1 MFIRPKILLEP
12 AAMLLVAV
20 AACGGESS
28 GSGSDSDVSL
38 SDLASNVSSD
48 WDKTMTEGAKAE
60 GTLMLYTPIGPDL
73 IQPLLDK
80 FTEET
85 GVKVQLYSATAGAVR
100 QRLEQEYKAKHYAA
114 DVVFGGD
121 VLEQVILADEK
132 ILQPYKVPSSADYA
146 GPLHAKDETWYS
158 AYQESI
164 VGVYNTDSVSTP
176 PTSYDDLLS
185 PEWKG
190 QIGIEA
196 SDYPWYA
203 MLLKQWGED
212 KGRDYFKQLE
222 ANKPM
227 IVDGHTTLVTL
238 AVSGEI
244 PVAMTVYTGRAN
256 KLMKDGAPI
265 KFLKLDPAVVIY
277 NGVAIPN
284 HAAHPY
290 AALLFANW
298 VLSKHGQEL
307 VASEMNY
314 IPSHPAIASDLKD
327 EFADIALPIDY
338 DDLFANAAKWQ
349 SQWQDSVVNHGVAAT
364 G

>member
-1 MFIRPKILLEP
+1 MFMRSKIVLSA
-12 AAMLLVAV
+12 AAMLLVAL
-20 AACGGESS
+20 AACGGEDGDS
-28 GSGSDSDVSL
+28 GSGSDVSL
-38 SDLASNVSSD
+38 SDLASNVGSD
-48 WDKTMTEGAKAE
+48 WEKTMTDGAKEE
-60 GTLMLYTPIGPDL
+60 GTLTLYTPIGPDL

-85 GVKVQLYSATAGAVR
+85 GIEVQLYSATADAVR

-121 VLEQVILADEK
+121 VLQQEILAAED
-132 ILQPYKVPSSADYA
+132 ILQSYEVPSSSVYADA
-146 GPLHAKDETWYS
+146 LHAKDNTWYS
-158 AYQESI
+158 AYQESF
-164 VGVYNTDSVSTP
+164 VGVYNTESVSTP
-176 PTSYDDLLS
+176 PTTYDDLLS

-203 MLLKQWGED
+203 MLLKEWGED

-222 ANKPM
+222 ANEPK

-244 PVAMTVYTGRAN
+244 PLALTVYSGRAN
-256 KLMKDGAPI
+256 EMMKEGAPI
-265 KFLKLDPAVVIY
+265 EFLKLDPAVVIY

-284 HAAHPY
+284 QARHPH
-290 AALLFANW
+290 AALLFADW
-298 VLSKHGQEL
+298 VLSKHGQEQ

-314 IPSHPAIASDLKD
+314 IPSHPDIESDLKD
-327 EFADIALPIDY
+327 EFADIALPVDY
-338 DDLFANAAKWQ
+338 DYLFKDAAKWQ
-349 SQWQDSVVNHGVAAT
+349 SEWQDNVVNHGVAT
-364 G
+364 SG